1 MPGAIP
7 VFGMP
12 GATRVSLDSMVVPG
26 AVPVFAFPSSL
37 HDGRRDAQQG
47 AVRHEKDSGL

>member
-7 VFGMP
+7 DFGMP
-12 GATRVSLDSMVVPG
+12 GATRVSLDLMVVPG

-37 HDGRRDAQQG
+37 HDGRRDAQ
-47 AVRHEKDSGL
+47 